1 VLTNTFGYVTKGRS
15 NGKEFIMKKIVIGV
29 ISLFFVAGACLA
41 DEQPTRTL
49 YNNKIPYEAFFA
61 SHNPNLIKVQVG
73 NKQAVIPVVNDTEK
87 DLTQKEEKKGK

>member
-1 VLTNTFGYVTKGRS
+1 MKGVD
-15 NGKEFIMKKIVIGV
+15 NMKKIVIGIIGLLFV
-29 ISLFFVAGACLA
+29 IGAGECLA

-73 NKQAVIPVVNDTEK
+73 NKQGIIPVVNDAKK
-87 DLTQKEEKKGK
+87 DLTQKEEKKGE